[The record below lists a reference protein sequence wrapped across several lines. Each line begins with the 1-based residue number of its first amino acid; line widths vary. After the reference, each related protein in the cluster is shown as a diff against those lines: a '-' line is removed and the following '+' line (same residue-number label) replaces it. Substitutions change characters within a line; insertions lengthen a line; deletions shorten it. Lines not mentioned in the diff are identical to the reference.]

1 MRNVKISLL
10 AAAAIG
16 FFSLIG
22 CSKSNNNN
30 KTSNS
35 DSVFTSSWTTLNMTL
50 NPTDS
55 NYEQTISAPA
65 ITSAI
70 LNDGV
75 VLGYGAYLN
84 QSNDTVVEQALEFDM
99 FQTFSVGNILL
110 QSGFDNSG
118 LWYRYV
124 IIPGHVLTTRGI
136 TPVEARSMNYAEI
149 MKTFPPG
156 ARKSETPSIN

>member
-1 MRNVKISLL
+1 
-10 AAAAIG
+10 
-16 FFSLIG
+16 
-22 CSKSNNNN
+22 
-30 KTSNS
+30 
-35 DSVFTSSWTTLNMTL
+35 MTL